1 MVEKLI
7 TGCVCLFSAIFFG
20 IATTIPPPFV
30 QTPLDSAFWPKLIL
44 TVLFFASA
52 IQLIKLVRRPKEV
65 EENLTRETEEFRKK
79 EEESTGEREELSLL
93 IFGVIFCFIYI
104 YSLRWIGFTVATP
117 AFMVVF
123 IYVTGY
129 KNKYMMVVV
138 SLCTVAFFLF
148 LFVRLT
154 FIPLPRGYGIFRSI
168 SYLIY

>member
-7 TGCVCLFSAIFFG
+7 IGCVCLFSAIFFA

-52 IQLIKLVRRPKEV
+52 IQLVKLFRQPKEV
-65 EENLTRETEEFRKK
+65 EENLTREAEESRKE

-93 IFGVIFCFIYI
+93 IFGAIFCFIYI
-104 YSLRWIGFTVATP
+104 FSLRWIGFTVATP
-117 AFMVVF
+117 AFMMVF

-138 SLCTVAFFLF
+138 SLCTVAFILF
-148 LFVRLT
+148 VFVRLT